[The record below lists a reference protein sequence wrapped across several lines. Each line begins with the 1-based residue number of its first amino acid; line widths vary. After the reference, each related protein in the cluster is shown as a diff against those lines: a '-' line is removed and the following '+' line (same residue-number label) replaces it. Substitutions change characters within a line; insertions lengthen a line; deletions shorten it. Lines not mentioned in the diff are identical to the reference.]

1 MQMQVVI
8 LSLMCVYSILA
19 DSVCDACC
27 WIGPCRSLTLEGQHL
42 PGVDHDAELQ
52 NQLGGALQ
60 EGLQQ
65 AQHADIS
72 ALKHHA
78 PVVMAALG
86 VSVPAALHAQVQS
99 MYIPV
104 CKKQTSNPSLN

>member
-1 MQMQVVI
+1 M
-8 LSLMCVYSILA
+8 
-19 DSVCDACC
+19 SVCDACC
-27 WIGPCRSLTLEGQHL
+27 LVDQCSSLTLEGKHL
-42 PGVDHDAELQ
+42 LGVNHDAELQ

-72 ALKHHA
+72 ALEHHA

-86 VSVPAALHAQVQS
+86 VPVPTALHAQIQS
-99 MYIPV
+99 VYIPA
-104 CKKQTSNPSLN
+104 CQKQTSIPLLN